1 MDLRRLLIAMLLI
14 MTLSSART
22 KAVTLDCK
30 QEISANCAANL
41 HNYPLFD
48 TEYKLAANYLPIL
61 ALRGL
66 ANAELYK
73 DKKSAHL
80 ERYFYIKDL
89 QGNFSKP
96 YETIVLDIQVK
107 GHGIIGRE
115 VIATGKLNEF
125 TLEYK
130 NKMGFSLPRNARMD
144 VSARLDG
151 ISILDLDIKSD
162 GTLMTNTVLGSFLNQ
177 DVNYQTKHRDT
188 SGLLSG
194 HKYTLHTEGIDQE
207 SDHFT
212 VRTLGKI
219 GSSTIY
225 GKGGIVS
232 PNYYQFEENYG
243 PVLVKTK
250 LTIKP

>member
-1 MDLRRLLIAMLLI
+1 MSFKSLFIAAILLMVFSPANAQNPMGICQQE
-14 MTLSSART
+14 LST
-22 KAVTLDCK
+22 GCV
-30 QEISANCAANL
+30 ANL

-66 ANAELYK
+66 AHAELYK

-89 QGNFSKP
+89 QGDFSKP
-96 YETIVLDIQVK
+96 YETIILDIDVK

-115 VIATGKLNEF
+115 ITAIGKLNEF
-125 TLEYK
+125 DLKYV
-130 NKMGFSLPRNARMD
+130 NDMGFSLPRNAHMK

-151 ISILDLDIKSD
+151 IKILELNIRSD
-162 GTLMTNTVLGSFLNQ
+162 GTLMTNTVNGLFLNQ
-177 DVNYQTKHRDT
+177 NVDYQTKLRET
-188 SGLLSG
+188 SGILSG
-194 HKYTLHTEGIDQE
+194 HKYTLHTEGIDLE
-207 SDHFT
+207 TTNFT

-219 GSSTIY
+219 GSSNIY
-225 GKGGIVS
+225 GKGGIVRA
-232 PNYYQFEENYG
+232 NYYEFEENYG

-250 LTIKP
+250 LTIRP